1 MAKCE
6 TCRARPG
13 WIPYH
18 NHRTQT
24 ANPLWR
30 PCPDC
35 MGGVSSCCDGA
46 VPSAFEGEYQAKPI
60 NGGID

>member
-1 MAKCE
+1 MAECE
-6 TCRARPG
+6 TCHGQGYVLRQFSGDVSLAV
-13 WIPYH
+13 
-18 NHRTQT
+18 QD
-24 ANPLWR
+24 L